1 MASSDGGDFSGSFTD
16 LMTSLA
22 IVFLILSV
30 GLVIV
35 NALNA
40 TENETTGKKYMDDLN
55 LVTSKK
61 MDLLDEIK
69 KQFKIHRNGNALAT
83 ADGCVAV
90 DASHPFR
97 ITIRF
102 NGASKECLDEGL
114 FFKEN
119 EFLLDKVR
127 VEGNLI
133 RISNVYRKMCSS
145 DELAGQ
151 IEDIQ
156 IVGHTD
162 GKGYYGDDKNC
173 LQIFASERTP
183 SMEEFL
189 RDIQCGNLYLS
200 SQRARTVFLLVGEK
214 IEKDHN
220 SKFFDCFKGKTQA
233 SGRGP
238 FEPKVDSKTKM
249 ELDPLDPQ
257 QKRVEIVFNFKQPN
271 PLTESQGE

>member
-1 MASSDGGDFSGSFTD
+1 MASSDGGDFSTSFTD

-40 TENETTGKKYMDDLN
+40 SENESTGKKYLEELQ
-55 LVTSKK
+55 LVTNKK
-61 MDLLDEIK
+61 MELLEEIK
-69 KQFKIHRNGNALAT
+69 KQFLIDRNGNALLT
-83 ADGCVAV
+83 AEECVAI

-97 ITIRF
+97 IIIRF
-102 NGASKECLDEGL
+102 NGSSQECLKEGL

-119 EFLLDKVR
+119 AFLLDKTR

-133 RISNVYRKMCSS
+133 RIANIYKKMCSKN
-145 DELAGQ
+145 EIGEQ

-162 GKGYYGDDKNC
+162 AKGYYGDDKNC
-173 LQIFASERTP
+173 FEIFESDRVP
-183 SMEEFL
+183 KMESFL
-189 RDIQCGNLYLS
+189 REIQCGNLYLS
-200 SQRARTVFLLVGEK
+200 SQRARTVFMLVGEK
-214 IEKDHN
+214 IEQDRDFEVMN
-220 SKFFDCFKGKTQA
+220 CFKSKTQA

-238 FEPKVDSKTKM
+238 FEPKIDPKTNAPI
-249 ELDPLDPQ
+249 DPLNPQ

-271 PLTESQGE
+271 PLVESQGE